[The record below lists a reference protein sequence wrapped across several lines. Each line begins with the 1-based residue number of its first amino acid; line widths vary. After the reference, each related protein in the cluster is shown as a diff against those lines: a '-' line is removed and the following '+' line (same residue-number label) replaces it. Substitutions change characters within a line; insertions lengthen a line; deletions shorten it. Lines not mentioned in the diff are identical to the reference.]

1 VFRFYTCQTHLLFV
15 SRWRPDFFSL
25 IRLWEVDYKQKLK
38 HAGLLSPDGHQ
49 APYVAGEVV
58 CVRGFSHVVGRA
70 LLIHVE
76 RTTFVLCCGVAFF
89 LLRRLMCPLRWPC
102 MFCLFRVFMLWLG
115 QVHVPVPP
123 PYCSQFFF
131 FSKLK
136 YCFSLKYFNFFY

>member
-1 VFRFYTCQTHLLFV
+1 MKYLLQVVNLTSQQSLLQLADLSCKQKWAIACVFRFYTCQTHLLFG

-102 MFCLFRVFMLWLG
+102 MFCLFRVFML
-115 QVHVPVPP
+115 
-123 PYCSQFFF
+123 
-131 FSKLK
+131 
-136 YCFSLKYFNFFY
+136 